1 MTAPVVVWFRNDL
14 RLADNPALSAAA
26 QCGAPIVALYILD
39 DVAPGDWRMGAA
51 SRWRLHQSLAS
62 LTLDLAKLGVT
73 LTLRRGPADIVTEG
87 VVAQSGARAVYWNRL
102 YEPWAMRRDGEIKSR
117 LRGRGLSVES
127 FNGAL
132 LFEPSRLRTGK
143 GEPFKVFTP
152 FWRACLAAPPPAPP
166 LPAPVK
172 LCAAPALD
180 SDALAAWRL
189 LPTKPDWALGWDA
202 LWRCGESAA
211 HTQLA
216 AFLAARIGEYKVARD
231 FMAQYGTSRLSAAL
245 HFGELSPR
253 QVWHEVAARAPETG
267 AAFLREVGWREF
279 CHHLLVVNPQL
290 PEAPL
295 DRSFDAF
302 VWAQDD
308 AALKAWKQGRSGYP
322 LVDAAMRELWTTGF
336 MHNRARMVV
345 GSFLVKHLLLHWKEG
360 ERWFWDTLVDADLA
374 NNACGWQ
381 WIAGCGADA
390 APYFR
395 VFNPVL
401 QGEKFDPD
409 GAYVRRYVPELEAL
423 DAKYIHRPWE
433 APDGVLRK
441 AGLRLGETYPR
452 PIVDHAKARARALA
466 AYAAMRGALPTRQA
480 ALAKSPG
487 AG

>member
-1 MTAPVVVWFRNDL
+1 VTAPVVVWFRNDL

-26 QCGAPIVALYILD
+26 RCGAPIVALYILD
-39 DVAPGDWRMGAA
+39 DVAPGDWRMGGA

-62 LTLDLAKLGVT
+62 LALDLAKMSVA
-73 LTLRRGPADIVTEG
+73 LTLRRGPADIVIEG
-87 VVAQSGARAVYWNRL
+87 VVAQCGAQAVYWNRL

-117 LRGRGLSVES
+117 LRARGLSVES

-132 LFEPSRLRTGK
+132 LFEPTQLRTGK
-143 GEPFKVFTP
+143 GVPFKVFTP
-152 FWRACLAAPPPAPP
+152 FWRACLAALPPAPP
-166 LPAPVK
+166 LPAPIK
-172 LCAAPALD
+172 LRAAPPFD
-180 SDALAAWRL
+180 SDTLAAWKL
-189 LPTKPDWALGWDA
+189 LPTKPDWAQGWGA

-216 AFLAARIGEYKVARD
+216 AFLSARVSEYKVARD
-231 FMAQYGTSRLSAAL
+231 FVARDGTSRLSAAL

-253 QVWHEVAARAPETG
+253 QIWHEVAARAPETG

-290 PEAPL
+290 PDTPL

-302 VWAQDD
+302 EWAQD
-308 AALKAWKQGRSGYP
+308 AVAMTAWRQGRTGYP

-336 MHNRARMVV
+336 MHNRARMVA
-345 GSFLVKHLLLHWKEG
+345 GSFLVKHLLLPWQEG
-360 ERWFWDTLVDADLA
+360 ARWFCDTLIDADLA

-401 QGEKFDPD
+401 QGEKFDPE
-409 GAYVRRYVPELEAL
+409 GAYVRRYIPELEAL

-433 APDGVLRK
+433 APDEALRK

-466 AYAAMRGALPTRQA
+466 AYAAMRGAYPPRQP
-480 ALAKSPG
+480 ALAKPPR